1 MNYNCHDWILTVI
14 LENPA
19 IKGEF
24 WVVVVPGTSYLLFR
38 DLGDIK
44 DRLIKLGGYKYEF
57 CILKCDFDSEE
68 LR

>member
-1 MNYNCHDWILTVI
+1 MNYDCHDWILTVI

-38 DLGDIK
+38 DLGDIR
-44 DRLIKLGGYKYEF
+44 DRLIKL
-57 CILKCDFDSEE
+57 DWV
-68 LR
+68 